1 MKLKAYAKINIY
13 LKVLGKE
20 NDYHKLKMLNA
31 KINLFDEIEINE
43 SSENELIFINSNLDP
58 KKDNLVLKIVEYFK
72 EHYKIK
78 KNYKIEI
85 TKNIPVMSGLGG
97 GSSDVAEVIKY
108 LNTNN
113 NLNLSIKELEKIG
126 LLFGADIPYCLHN
139 EPCIVEGIGEI
150 VIPTDVIKEYKEK
163 DIIVVNPK
171 IELSTKDVFE
181 TFDKL
186 EMVKSDIVLFKTND
200 LEEAAIKLN
209 PEILKAKKYLIDN
222 FNENIVMSGSGS
234 SFIILTDKD
243 KSNYIYNK
251 IKKEKEWFVSINQIL
266 EV

>member
-1 MKLKAYAKINIY
+1 MKLKAYSKINIY

-20 NDYHKLKMLNA
+20 NNYHKLKMLNA

-43 SSENELIFINSNLDP
+43 SSKNELIFVNSNLDP
-58 KKDNLVLKIVEYFK
+58 KKDNLVLKVVEYFK
-72 EHYKIK
+72 ENYKVE

-97 GSSDVAEVIKY
+97 GSSDTAEIIKY

-113 NLNLSIKELEKIG
+113 NLNLSMKELENIG

-139 EPCIVEGIGEI
+139 EPCIVEGIGEKI
-150 VIPTDVIKEYKEK
+150 IPTDVIKEYKEK

-171 IELSTKDVFE
+171 IELSTKKVFE
-181 TFDKL
+181 KYDELDTIEREL
-186 EMVKSDIVLFKTND
+186 LPFKTND

-209 PEILKAKKYLIDN
+209 PEILEVKKYLTDN
-222 FNENIVMSGSGS
+222 FKTDIVMSGSGS
-234 SFIILTDKD
+234 SFLMLTDKN

-251 IKKEKEWFVSINQIL
+251 IRKEKNWFISINQIL